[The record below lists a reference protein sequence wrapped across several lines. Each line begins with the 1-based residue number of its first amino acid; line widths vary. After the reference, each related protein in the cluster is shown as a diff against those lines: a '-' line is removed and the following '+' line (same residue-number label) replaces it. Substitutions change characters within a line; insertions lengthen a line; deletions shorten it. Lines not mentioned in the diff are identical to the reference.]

1 MPQALMVNEVTPFF
15 GVMKKSSVCVL
26 LLVSACSPALS
37 PESQVDHAFSSA
49 DEQAIRSVM
58 AQQESAWDRGDIPG
72 FMAGY
77 ADTVVFLSP
86 QGSTRGR
93 EAVTANY
100 MRSYPDVQAMGD
112 LTFGINEVVPAG
124 ARHAWSTGTWRLVRA
139 ADTLSGAYSLLW
151 VRQAEGWRIARDH
164 TY

>member
-1 MPQALMVNEVTPFF
+1 MRFPF
-15 GVMKKSSVCVL
+15 L
-26 LLVSACSPALS
+26 LPILAVACSPSSL
-37 PESQVDHAFSSA
+37 PESTVVHAFGIE

-58 AQQESAWDRGDIPG
+58 SDQESAWDRGDIAG

-77 ADTVVFLSP
+77 TDTVVFLSP
-86 QGSTRGR
+86 QGTTRGR

-100 MRSYPDVQAMGD
+100 VRSYPDASAMGD

-124 ARHAWSTGTWRLVRA
+124 ADHAWSTGTWRLVRS

>member
-1 MPQALMVNEVTPFF
+1 MRVLF
-15 GVMKKSSVCVL
+15 L
-26 LLVSACSPALS
+26 LLLPAVACSPASL
-37 PESQVDHAFSSA
+37 PESTVVRAFGTD

-58 AQQESAWDRGDIPG
+58 SGQESAWDRGDIAG

-86 QGSTRGR
+86 KGTTRGR
-93 EAVTANY
+93 DAVTANY
-100 MRSYPDVQAMGD
+100 MRSYPDASAMGD
-112 LTFGINEVVPAG
+112 LTFGITEVVPAG
-124 ARHAWSTGTWRLVRA
+124 ADHAWSTGTWRLVRA
-139 ADTLSGAYSLLW
+139 TDTLSGAYSLLW

>member
-1 MPQALMVNEVTPFF
+1 MVAGTPFF
-15 GVMKKSSVCVL
+15 GDMLKYPFLLCLFAIACTPSS
-26 LLVSACSPALS
+26 SPDNNALR
-37 PESQVDHAFSSA
+37 AFSPA